1 MKTKRLF
8 PSISIV
14 AILGITAC
22 GSSEKPAEK
31 NSEQIEN
38 ERYDASLSDKLSVFN
53 KLPEE
58 AISPSNPSTTEKIQ
72 LGHKLYFDKQLSK
85 EGNISC
91 NSCHN
96 LETFG
101 VDNLSTSP
109 GDAGKNGDRNSPTV
123 LNAALHTKQFW
134 DGRAADV
141 EQQAGMPVLNPVEME
156 IPNEAFLMARLSKN
170 DQYKQLFA
178 AAFPGQKNPIT
189 YENMCLAIAVFE
201 RQLITPSR
209 FDEYLNGKKDALT
222 LAEKK
227 GLSSF
232 INVGCTTCHTGEAIG
247 GSMFQK
253 FGVHKDYWEL
263 TKSKAIDEGK
273 SKVSGVPEEK
283 YVFKVPSLRNIEKT
297 HPYFHDGSV
306 AGLEEAVTIM
316 AKAQLDK
323 DLSESE
329 KTNIVA
335 FLRSLTG
342 TVPVAYQ
349 KAP

>member
-1 MKTKRLF
+1 MRSQHIFSAL
-8 PSISIV
+8 SIV
-14 AILGITAC
+14 TILSVSAC
-22 GSSEKPAEK
+22 GNSEKPAEK
-31 NSEQIEN
+31 TPEQIEN
-38 ERYDASLSDKLSVFN
+38 ERYDASLADKLSVFN

-58 AISPSNPSTTEKIQ
+58 ATNTNNPSTAEKIK
-72 LGHKLYFDKQLSK
+72 LGHHLYFDKQLSK
-85 EGNISC
+85 AGNISC

-101 VDNLSTSP
+101 VDNLPTSP
-109 GDAGKNGDRNSPTV
+109 GDAGKNGERNSPTV

-156 IPNEAFLMARLSKN
+156 IPNEAFLLERLSKS

-178 AAFPGQKNPIT
+178 AAFPGQKTPVT
-189 YENMCLAIAVFE
+189 YENMRLAIAAFE

-222 LAEKK
+222 LEEKK

-232 INVGCTTCHTGEAIG
+232 INVGCTTCHAGEAIG

-263 TKSKAIDEGK
+263 TKSKVIDEGK

-306 AGLEEAVTIM
+306 AGLEEAVAIM

-323 DLSESE
+323 ELSDSE

-335 FLRSLTG
+335 FLKSLTG
-342 TVPVAYQ
+342 SVPVAYQ